1 MRRFVL
7 FSFYLLVF
15 GLLRAQVNV
24 GLDVG
29 YGNKG
34 YSYTKQGLGAYNKDL
49 PKGQSAYLAPRVG
62 YVWGEVVSVGVQLG
76 AEYSSFDYADGYYDP
91 IGLSWLQ
98 SAATNETMFTA
109 SARAYLRLRC
119 AGSGRLSLHVEIS
132 GIYSLGWGKDTKT
145 EYRSTDGWDVTM
157 FSRLYERQL
166 CAQVL
171 PVINYAF
178 NNHVSMDVYLNLAA
192 VTFAS
197 TTTTQWPY
205 VVKDMAAWGDP
216 ESVTSQQEFNA
227 GFNSLNASLLTV
239 GFGYTF

>member
-29 YGNKG
+29 YGNRG
-34 YSYTKQGLGAYNKDL
+34 YSYTQQGLSAYNKVL
-49 PKGQSAYLAPRVG
+49 PRGQSAYLAPRVG
-62 YVWGEVVSVGVQLG
+62 YVWGEAVGIGLQLG
-76 AEYSSFDYADGYYDP
+76 AEYSSYDYADGFYDP
-91 IGLSWLQ
+91 ISLGWQQ
-98 SAATNETMFTA
+98 SAALNETVFKA

-119 AGSGRLSLHVEIS
+119 VGSGRLSLHVEVA
-132 GIYSLGWGKDTKT
+132 GIYRLGWGRDTKT
-145 EYRSTDGWDVTM
+145 EYRATDGWDVAM
-157 FSRLYERQL
+157 YSRMYEQQL
-166 CAQVL
+166 CAEVL

-178 NNHVSMDVYLNLAA
+178 NSHVAMDVYLNLAA
-192 VTFAS
+192 VTFGSS
-197 TTTTQWPY
+197 TVRQWPY
-205 VVKDMAAWGDP
+205 VVKDMVTSGEP
-216 ESVTSQQEFNA
+216 ESVTNQQLFNV